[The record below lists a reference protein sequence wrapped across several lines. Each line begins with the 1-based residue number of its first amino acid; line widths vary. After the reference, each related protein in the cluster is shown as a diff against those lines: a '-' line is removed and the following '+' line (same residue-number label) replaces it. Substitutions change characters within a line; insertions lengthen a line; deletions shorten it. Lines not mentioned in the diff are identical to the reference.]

1 MNTYKFTKHELQMLE
16 DLSKK
21 GVLIGKRYSNKMDY
35 LRDLI
40 FKLHF
45 GHIIGFLTLAII
57 NFLNY
62 PNITSESFPTPEA
75 ETLRDVTFNHI

>member
-1 MNTYKFTKHELQMLE
+1 MTTYRFTKHELQMLD

-21 GVLIGKRYSNKMDY
+21 GIFIGKRYANKMDY

-45 GHIIGFLTLAII
+45 DAIERWKHKNKLI
-57 NFLNY
+57 
-62 PNITSESFPTPEA
+62 
-75 ETLRDVTFNHI
+75 

>member
-1 MNTYKFTKHELQMLE
+1 MNTYRFTKHELQMLE

-45 GHIIGFLTLAII
+45 DAIERWRHKNKLI
-57 NFLNY
+57 
-62 PNITSESFPTPEA
+62 
-75 ETLRDVTFNHI
+75 